1 MAQPAAVAVDIECA
15 AGQAT
20 GPEVLIDD
28 EVPSISSADGN
39 VPFMDGGSKQVAIA
53 TPDRF
58 KALDR
63 LVGET
68 DDLVDDSFAHRGKDR
83 LDVTVV
89 FGAQLTVDKVIE
101 LGAGAGIDLRRWQHA
116 TNYRPRR

>member
-1 MAQPAAVAVDIECA
+1 MF
-15 AGQAT
+15 
-20 GPEVLIDD
+20 IDD
-28 EVPSISSADGN
+28 EVPSISSTDGN
-39 VPFMDGGSKQVAIA
+39 VPFMDGGRKQVSIA

-68 DDLVDDSFAHRGKDR
+68 DDLVDDGVAHRGKDR

-101 LGAGAGIDLRRWQHA
+101 LGAGVWIDLRRWHHG
-116 TNYRPRR
+116 TNHRPRR